1 MKRTRRA
8 ISLFFVTVFA
18 LMMTFLFGCGGKVE
32 GTYKFKSLSYEQG
45 GVSINVQVGEE
56 FMGYITLTEDF
67 MVVTLNEDGTASI
80 AMNAGGF
87 YDPDWNSN
95 GAVPHGTVIQHGK
108 VVSDFQD
115 ANMGGGF
122 IGFNN
127 NNVLVLGKMT
137 KERALSIGYRDA
149 IEFGPYLFIIGKRSF
164 I

>member
-80 AMNAGGF
+80 AMNAGG
-87 YDPDWNSN
+87 DAES
-95 GAVPHGTVIQHGK
+95 ATGTWTDKGNDEIELTFEG
-108 VVSDFQD
+108 D
-115 ANMGGGF
+115 AQVCACDGDT
-122 IGFNN
+122 
-127 NNVLVLGKMT
+127 LVFEMDGVKLTLEK
-137 KERALSIGYRDA
+137 
-149 IEFGPYLFIIGKRSF
+149 
-164 I
+164 